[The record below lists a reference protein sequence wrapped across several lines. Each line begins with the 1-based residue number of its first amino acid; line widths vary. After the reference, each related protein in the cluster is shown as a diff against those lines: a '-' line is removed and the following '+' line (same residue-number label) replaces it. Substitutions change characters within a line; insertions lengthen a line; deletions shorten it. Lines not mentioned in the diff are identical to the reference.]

1 MKDPFETRKRGKWR
15 RIGLLE
21 IDSWID
27 TQMFR
32 LWEGTKR
39 AYEGY
44 AAKLE
49 RLSFRGPKRLVFE
62 LTSDGMTFGLAGAV
76 LALALALPAFDE
88 TRGDWLSNQQYSV
101 TFLDRYG
108 NVIGRRGILHNDGI
122 ELSDIP
128 DHVIK
133 AVLATEDRRFY
144 EHFGIDIPGTF
155 RAMVAN
161 MRANSV
167 VQGGS
172 SITQQLAKN
181 LFLSN
186 ERTFER
192 KIKEAFLSIW
202 LESRLTKNQ
211 ILKLYLDRAYLGGGT
226 FGVAAASE
234 FYFGKSIKEVTIAEA
249 AMLAGL
255 FKAPGNYAPHLD
267 LPASRA
273 RANVVL
279 NNLVEAGFM
288 TEGQVYAARRNPASA
303 VDRSEVS
310 SPDFFL
316 DWAFEEVKRLA
327 NGKDYVLEV
336 KTSVDSSL
344 QKAAEDSVEA
354 SLRQSG
360 AQYHVKQ
367 AALVSMDPDGAVRA
381 MVGGRD
387 YGQSQFNRATNALR
401 QPGSSFK
408 PYVYMTALM
417 NGFTEDSMIVDAPIC
432 IGNWCPS
439 NYSHS
444 YSGRMTLTTALTRSI
459 NTVPVRLSQ
468 SFGRDKIAETAERM
482 GVATPIK
489 VTRSMP
495 LGASEVT
502 VLDQATGY
510 ATLASGGYKA
520 HPYGVLEIR
529 NSEGKLIYSHKKDGP
544 KPEQVLPAPKVAELN
559 RMLNS
564 VVNNGTGRRAQ
575 LEGIPVSG
583 KTGTTNA
590 YRDAWFIGFTGNYVT
605 AVWFGNDD
613 YASTARLTG
622 GNLPAKTW
630 QQFMAYAHTGIEL
643 KPIPGVGGVPEYV
656 MPAPVA
662 STLPAG
668 AEPARPQ
675 TLSER
680 SKEVLLDIH
689 RMLEAAPPI
698 RPDATRPERVSSVGA
713 DRVTPSSRRQV
724 RFSAGR
730 WE

>member
-1 MKDPFETRKRGKWR
+1 
-15 RIGLLE
+15 
-21 IDSWID
+21 
-27 TQMFR
+27 
-32 LWEGTKR
+32 
-39 AYEGY
+39 
-44 AAKLE
+44 
-49 RLSFRGPKRLVFE
+49 
-62 LTSDGMTFGLAGAV
+62 
-76 LALALALPAFDE
+76 
-88 TRGDWLSNQQYSV
+88 
-101 TFLDRYG
+101 
-108 NVIGRRGILHNDGI
+108 
-122 ELSDIP
+122 
-128 DHVIK
+128 
-133 AVLATEDRRFY
+133 
-144 EHFGIDIPGTF
+144 
-155 RAMVAN
+155 
-161 MRANSV
+161 
-167 VQGGS
+167 
-172 SITQQLAKN
+172 
-181 LFLSN
+181 
-186 ERTFER
+186 
-192 KIKEAFLSIW
+192 
-202 LESRLTKNQ
+202 
-211 ILKLYLDRAYLGGGT
+211 YLGGGT

-255 FKAPGNYAPHLD
+255 FKAPGNYAPHID
-267 LPASRA
+267 LPAARA
-273 RANVVL
+273 RANEVL
-279 NNLVEAGFM
+279 DNLVEAGFM

-303 VDRSEVS
+303 VDRTEVS

-316 DWAFEEVKRLA
+316 DWAFDEVKRLA
-327 NGKDYVLEV
+327 NGKDFVLEV
-336 KTSVDSSL
+336 KTSIDTSL
-344 QKAAEDSVEA
+344 QKAAEDAVEA

-417 NGFTEDSMIVDAPIC
+417 NGFTEDSVIVDAPIC

-444 YSGRMTLTTALTRSI
+444 FSGRMTLTTALTRSI

-520 HPYGVLEIR
+520 HPHGVLEIR
-529 NSEGKLIYSHKKDGP
+529 NSEGKVIYSYKKDGP
-544 KPEQVLPAPKVAELN
+544 KTEQVLPAPKVAELN

-575 LEGIPVSG
+575 LEGIPASG

-630 QQFMAYAHTGIEL
+630 QQYMSYAHTGIEL
-643 KPIPGVGGVPEYV
+643 KPIPGVGGIPEYTI
-656 MPAPVA
+656 PGPLA
-662 STLPAG
+662 STQPAG
-668 AEPARPQ
+668 NEPARPQ
-675 TLSER
+675 TLTDH

-689 RMLEAAPPI
+689 RRLLAAPPI
-698 RPDATRPERVSSVGA
+698 GPDAARRPERVSSVTSEGSA
-713 DRVTPSSRRQV
+713 TQPRRQV